1 MKKLSF
7 SARLLLCINALF
19 PKRQHPFNMQ
29 NAGNKTYAEWQFEK
43 GYDTIE
49 LFCGGFTT
57 DEMFKGKKVLDMGC
71 GAAGKSLYYVTLGA
85 EKVTGAEI
93 VSHHKAEAEALA
105 CAKGLSDRFE
115 FVLGSALQL
124 PFPDKSFDTIIMN
137 DFMEHISDPEAAL
150 KEAMRL
156 LDDKGRIYINFSP
169 YYHPFGAHLWDA
181 IYIPWV
187 HSLFSEKTMIEAYKY
202 KIKDLPDRLERES
215 LRITKDENGNESLGY
230 LNKMTIKRYY
240 SILDKMGIKP
250 VYLKEVPL
258 RSIFTPLAKT
268 KLFKEQFV
276 KMVVTV
282 IEK

>member
-1 MKKLSF
+1 MASFMDKLKNK
-7 SARLLLCINALF
+7 AQQAV
-19 PKRQHPFNMQ
+19 KEAVKETVQ

-93 VSHHKAEAEALA
+93 VSHYKAEAEALA

-137 DFMEHISDPEAAL
+137 DFMEHIHDPEGAL
-150 KEAMRL
+150 RDFLDPDFPRL
-156 LDDKGRIYINFSP
+156 FEIYCFHNIVSASP
-169 YYHPFGAHLWDA
+169 
-181 IYIPWV
+181 
-187 HSLFSEKTMIEAYKY
+187 
-202 KIKDLPDRLERES
+202 
-215 LRITKDENGNESLGY
+215 
-230 LNKMTIKRYY
+230 
-240 SILDKMGIKP
+240 
-250 VYLKEVPL
+250 
-258 RSIFTPLAKT
+258 
-268 KLFKEQFV
+268 
-276 KMVVTV
+276 
-282 IEK
+282 